1 MELLT
6 AIIIGFA
13 IASSLTFIYVIV
25 WGIRGLSRKD
35 EVRPVHIRPSDLYS
49 SNLAYGSGYHAY
61 DYLGNPVP
69 GPYDPNLSSAY
80 AMGNYMGAGQYVG
93 YSRPSVYAGSDYS
106 AYYAGNY
113 GITGKFPT
121 DEYGD
126 TYSEYGE
133 QVLWD
138 EPDPVYE
145 KAGPPQPRIVP
156 KMPMIVDE
164 GQGSKEQYTKEHA
177 EYPEEMVSPASALVV
192 TDRSGGPFAG
202 GRPAESGTAVD
213 RPDTS
218 MFGYPA
224 LASSEPKALGPVEA
238 AAQEFYDVMDYSYTA
253 QDLIPSPSAME
264 EDHRDVSSD
273 YSQDIPTLVPVEPR
287 KPRVEKRNRPFKHTL
302 DESTKCN
309 ICLGFIKTGLPLLT
323 CVCSKSFHVSC
334 ACRMGQCPIC
344 TSDLLDYDDLT
355 APPESKGP
363 SDGEIALLRMID
375 DGGGSP
381 EEPLSDI
388 LAPVTRTVAALT
400 DTQREK
406 LKRLLGKYESSQQ
419 NERQKS
425 TDFSLE

>member
-13 IASSLTFIYVIV
+13 IASSLFFVWVIV
-25 WGIRGLSRKD
+25 WGIKGLTRKE
-35 EVRPVHIRPSDLYS
+35 EVQPVHIRPTTLYS
-49 SNLAYGSGYHAY
+49 GNMGYGSGYHAY

-69 GPYDPNLSSAY
+69 GPYDPNLSSPY
-80 AMGNYMGAGQYVG
+80 SMGNHMGAGQYVG
-93 YSRPSVYAGSDYS
+93 YSQPSIYAGSDYS
-106 AYYAGNY
+106 AYYTGNY
-113 GITGKFPT
+113 AITGKFPT
-121 DEYGD
+121 DEYGQAHA
-126 TYSEYGE
+126 EYGE
-133 QVLWD
+133 QVFWD

-145 KAGPPQPRIVP
+145 KASPPQPRIVP
-156 KMPMIVDE
+156 KMPVIADE
-164 GQGSKEQYTKEHA
+164 EHGSKEQYTKQYA
-177 EYPEEMVSPASALVV
+177 ENPDEMVPPDSALVV
-192 TDRSGGPFAG
+192 TDRPGDPFAG
-202 GRPAESGTAVD
+202 AGPVKAKTTMD
-213 RPDTS
+213 RPETS

-238 AAQEFYDVMDYSYTA
+238 AKQDFYDVMDYSYTA
-253 QDLIPSPSAME
+253 QDMMPSPSAIE
-264 EDHRDVSSD
+264 KDYGDVSSD

-287 KPRVEKRNRPFKHTL
+287 RPRVEKRDRPFKHTL

-344 TSDLLDYDDLT
+344 TRDLLDYDDLT
-355 APPESKGP
+355 ASSKSKEP
-363 SDGEIALLRMID
+363 SEGEIALLRMID
-375 DGGGSP
+375 DAEESP
-381 EEPLSDI
+381 EEPVSDI

-419 NERQKS
+419 NERQRS
-425 TDFSLE
+425 TDFSLD